1 MRTRLPRIAGLV
13 LVCALL
19 AAPPAPVS
27 GASADRLAPPARP
40 DGLSQPEQRLSQARF
55 PQTSDRVRGAIA
67 APMSPLVRRLSTRVG
82 PSSKRVVS
90 PGVTYTTWS
99 QTDAR
104 GPIRA
109 HLLAVDLSTPGLRL
123 DYASAGAVRRT
134 DQVSDILA
142 RDRAVAGVNGDFF
155 DIGDTGAPLGL
166 GQDRQ
171 RGLLHAPRGGWN
183 SAFWLDE
190 AGRPDIGYLPL
201 KAAVKFRPNL
211 RVTNVNS
218 PEVRAG
224 GIGVYTPTWGA
235 SAGYR
240 WTGGQTKQVR
250 MLRVV
255 DGRVVETRN
264 KLPANTLIRGF
275 LLIGRGEGARR
286 LAGLAKGARVDVEG
300 WLQGRPQVAI
310 TGNKFLIRNGVFEVI
325 NDREMHP
332 RTAIGIDRDTGEVL
346 LLAIDGRQSF
356 SRGYT
361 MVELA
366 EMMQDLG
373 ADEALNLDGG
383 GSTTMVARRPNGTIG
398 VVNSPSDGFQRSV
411 ANALEVTYTAP

>member
-1 MRTRLPRIAGLV
+1 MRTRLPRIAGLA
-13 LVCALL
+13 LVCTLL
-19 AAPPAPVS
+19 AAPPAPVNGAG
-27 GASADRLAPPARP
+27 GASAERLERP
-40 DGLSQPEQRLSQARF
+40 DPRLSQARF

-67 APMSPLVRRLSTRVG
+67 APMSPMVRRLSTRVG
-82 PSSKRVVS
+82 PLTVEQVS
-90 PGVTYTTWS
+90 PGVRYTTWS
-99 QTDAR
+99 QDDAR

-109 HLLAVDLSTPGLRL
+109 HLLAVDLSTPGVRL
-123 DYASAGAVRRT
+123 DYASAGSVRRT

-142 RDRAVAGVNGDFF
+142 RSRAVAGVNGDFF

-171 RGLLHAPRGGWN
+171 RGLLHAPSRGWN
-183 SAFWLDE
+183 SAFWLDRG
-190 AGRPDIGYLPL
+190 GRPDIGYLPL
-201 KAAVKFRPNL
+201 KASVKFRPNL
-211 RVTNVNS
+211 EITNVNS
-218 PEVRAG
+218 PEVRFG
-224 GIGVYTPTWGA
+224 GIGVYTPAWGA

-250 MLRVV
+250 MVRVV
-255 DGRVVETRN
+255 GGRVVETRN
-264 KLPANTLIRGF
+264 KLPHDRVIRGF
-275 LLIGRGEGARR
+275 LLVGRGEGAKR
-286 LAGLAKGARVDVEG
+286 LAGLRKGARVRVQG

-310 TGNKFLIRNGVFEVI
+310 TGNKFLIRDGVFEVI

-346 LLAIDGRQSF
+346 LLVIDGRQSF

-383 GSTTMVARRPNGTIG
+383 GSTTMVARRPGG
-398 VVNSPSDGFQRSV
+398 GSAVVNSPSDGAERLV
-411 ANALEVTYTAP
+411 ANALEVTYRAP

>member
-19 AAPPAPVS
+19 AAPPAPVG
-27 GASADRLAPPARP
+27 GAPADRREAPARV
-40 DGLSQPEQRLSQARF
+40 
-55 PQTSDRVRGAIA
+55 PQTSDRVRGEIA
-67 APMSPLVRRLSTRVG
+67 TPMSPMLRQLSTRVG
-82 PSSKRVVS
+82 PMTKRQVS
-90 PGVTYTTWS
+90 PGVSYTTWS
-99 QTDAR
+99 QSDAR
-104 GPIRA
+104 GPLRA

-142 RDRAVAGVNGDFF
+142 RSRAVAGVNGDFF

-183 SAFWLDE
+183 SAFWLDRG
-190 AGRPDIGYLPL
+190 GRADIGYLPL

-211 RVTNVNS
+211 AITNVNS
-218 PEVRAG
+218 PEVRPG
-224 GIGVYTPTWGA
+224 GIGVYTPAWGA

-240 WTGGQTKQVR
+240 WTGGQTRQVR
-250 MLRVV
+250 MVRVV
-255 DGRVVETRN
+255 NGRVVETKNRLPRN
-264 KLPANTLIRGF
+264 RVIRGF
-275 LLIGRGEGARR
+275 LLVGRGPSARR
-286 LAGLAKGARVDVEG
+286 LAGLAKGSRVIVQG
-300 WLQGRPQVAI
+300 WLQGRPRVAI
-310 TGNKFLIRNGVFEVI
+310 TGNKFLIRDGVMEVI

-346 LLAIDGRQSF
+346 LLAIDGRQRS
-356 SRGYT
+356 SRGHT

-383 GSTTMVARRPNGTIG
+383 GSTTMVARRADGAIG
-398 VVNSPSDGFQRSV
+398 VVNSPSDGAERLV
-411 ANALEVTYTAP
+411 ANALEVTYRRP

>member
-27 GASADRLAPPARP
+27 GASADRRAVPTHVPH
-40 DGLSQPEQRLSQARF
+40 
-55 PQTSDRVRGAIA
+55 TSDRVRGAIA
-67 APMSPLVRRLSTRVG
+67 APMSPFLRQLSTRVG
-82 PSSKRVVS
+82 PMTEQQVS
-90 PGVTYTTWS
+90 PGVSYTTWS
-99 QTDAR
+99 QHDAR

-142 RDRAVAGVNGDFF
+142 RSRAVAGVNGDFF

-171 RGLLHAPRGGWN
+171 RGLLHAPRSGWN
-183 SAFWLDE
+183 SAFWLDKG
-190 AGRPDIGYLPL
+190 GRPDIGYLPL
-201 KAAVKFRPNL
+201 KAGVKRRPNL
-211 RVTNVNS
+211 EITNVNS

-224 GIGVYTPTWGA
+224 GIGVYTPAWGA

-240 WTGGQTKQVR
+240 WTGGQTRQVR
-250 MLRVV
+250 MVRVV

-264 KLPANTLIRGF
+264 KLPRNRAIRGF
-275 LLIGRGEGARR
+275 LLVGRGPGAQR
-286 LAGLAKGARVDVEG
+286 LAGLAKGSRVVVQR
-300 WLQGRPQVAI
+300 WLQGRPRVAI
-310 TGNKFLIRNGVFEVI
+310 TGNTFLIRVGVREAI

-346 LLAIDGRQSF
+346 LLAIAGRQSS

-383 GSTTMVARRPNGTIG
+383 GSKTMVTRRANGTIG
-398 VVNSPSDGFQRSV
+398 VVNRPSDGAERLV
-411 ANALEVTYTAP
+411 ANALEVTYSGP